1 VYAVSFIRDRSGSE
15 LELLAA
21 VGVADAYFARDRGS
35 HGSFGPEELVE
46 DLSLAAGIEVQLVVH
61 DVMSADVC
69 HVFHAV
75 AMRARHVVPD
85 VLPPALASFN
95 DFEIVIMN
103 FISLHEIHTTCTI
116 PFTLFFARRFFNQ
129 SV

>member
-21 VGVADAYFARDRGS
+21 VGVADAYFSRDRGS

-46 DLSLAAGIEVQLVVH
+46 DLPLAAGIEVQLVVR
-61 DVMSADVC
+61 DVASADVG

-75 AMRARHVVPD
+75 AVRARHVVPD

-95 DFEIVIMN
+95 DFK
-103 FISLHEIHTTCTI
+103 TI
-116 PFTLFFARRFFNQ
+116 RIINI
-129 SV
+129 